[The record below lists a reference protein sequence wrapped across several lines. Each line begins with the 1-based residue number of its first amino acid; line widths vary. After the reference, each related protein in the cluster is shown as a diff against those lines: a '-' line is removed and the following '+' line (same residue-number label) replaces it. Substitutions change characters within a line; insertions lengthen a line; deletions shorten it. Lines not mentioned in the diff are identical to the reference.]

1 MKKLVVM
8 MSLLMLLGVV
18 SASANTKHKGN
29 KKHPAKTETAAP
41 AKKANKAK

>member
-18 SASANTKHKGN
+18 SASANTKHKN
-29 KKHPAKTETAAP
+29 SKKRPAKTEV
-41 AKKANKAK
+41 KASARKAK